1 MVDQLVLWSLLPLSP
16 TPGGSG
22 VAELGF
28 ATFVGHH
35 ASGGALI
42 GGLLIWRTLTYLLTL
57 LAGSLL
63 AGYDLA
69 NQGASRGLSGR
80 DAE

>member
-35 ASGGALI
+35 VPGGALI
-42 GGLLIWRTLTYLLTL
+42 GGLLIWRTLTYLLPL

-69 NQGASRGLSGR
+69 NQGSSRGLSGR